1 MEKQRV
7 APMKQVIWFA
17 IFNYLG
23 TGIGVISTL
32 FIYPKDRALLGTI
45 RYVDNLSQLLCPIM
59 VLGASQALI
68 KFYPALDER
77 HQKQLFNYSIISVL
91 VTAVVTFSGLMVYAN
106 VSDNQY
112 INLAYYAFPIAVTL
126 AFIELFKKQLQ
137 DLQRIAVP
145 SLFEKIIPKVVLPGV
160 FLFVLYAGAT
170 YNDAIWLYISGFVFI
185 LMFTAVYL
193 FKYYKPGFN
202 YRFKTLF
209 GEISRK
215 DYFRYSLYALAGSLG
230 SLLAFRIDGLIIPN
244 YISVE
249 ANGTF
254 SIGAIL
260 ATTLQ
265 IPAVGM
271 FALYAPIISN
281 YLKNHNFKE
290 LDIKY
295 KEIARLLFF
304 IGAVLYG
311 CIFLGIE
318 DLFRLMPDYGKL
330 KDSIAIVEIL
340 GFSVLINMATGFN
353 SEIITYSKYYR
364 FNLVA
369 VGLLIVLT
377 ITLNILLLE
386 AGYGIIGV
394 AWASF
399 ISMTLFN
406 ISKLVFIYS
415 KFKLLPF
422 DIKFL
427 KMGVVF
433 LLSGIAVYLL
443 PQTGSH
449 LINLVYKTGLY
460 MGINV
465 FVIYKLRLVY
475 QVNKWIEQGLKKAG
489 FLSK

>member
-1 MEKQRV
+1 MEKKRV
-7 APMKQVIWFA
+7 APVKQVVLFA

-23 TGIGVISTL
+23 TAIGVISTL
-32 FIYPKDRALLGTI
+32 FIYPKDKELLGTI
-45 RYVDNLSQLLCPIM
+45 RYIDNLSQLLCPIM

-77 HQKQLFNYSIISVL
+77 HQKQLFNYSIVSVL
-91 VTAVVTFSGLMVYAN
+91 ITGLVTFLGLTLYAN
-106 VSDNQY
+106 LSDNPY
-112 INLAYYAFPIAVTL
+112 VNLAYYAFPIAIAL
-126 AFIELFKKQLQ
+126 AFVELFKKQLQ

-145 SLFEKIIPKVVLPGV
+145 SLFEKIIPKVVLPAV
-160 FLFVLYAGAT
+160 FLFVLYQGVS
-170 YNDAIWLYISGFVFI
+170 YDNAIWLYIFGFVFI
-185 LMFTAVYL
+185 ALFTGVYL
-193 FKYYKPGFN
+193 FKYYKPGLN

-244 YISVE
+244 YISIA

-254 SIGAIL
+254 SIGSIL
-260 ATTLQ
+260 ASTLQ

-271 FALYAPIISN
+271 FALYAPIIST
-281 YLKNHNFKE
+281 YLKDHNLKE
-290 LDIKY
+290 LDVKY

-318 DLFRLMPDYGKL
+318 DLFRLMPDYNKL
-330 KDSIAIVEIL
+330 KDSIPIVEIL

-364 FNLVA
+364 FNLIAVA
-369 VGLLIVLT
+369 LLIVLT
-377 ITLNILLLE
+377 ISLNILLLE

-399 ISMTLFN
+399 ISMTVFN
-406 ISKLVFIYS
+406 ISKLVFIYK
-415 KFKLLPF
+415 KFGLLPF
-422 DIKFL
+422 DGKFF
-427 KMGVVF
+427 KMGFIF
-433 LLSGIAVYLL
+433 LLAGFALHIL
-443 PQTGSH
+443 PQLGSH
-449 LINLVYKTGLY
+449 LFTLVYKTGVY
-460 MGINV
+460 IGITV
-465 FVIYKLRLVY
+465 FAVYKLRLVY
-475 QVNKWIEQGLKKAG
+475 QLNVWVEQALKKFG
-489 FLSK
+489 FVK